1 MTDYSY
7 IDSPDKLAVL
17 IRSFRDSGTETL
29 AMDFEEESNLH
40 VYGEHLCIIQLY
52 DGSGFYIID
61 ALALASTDEGKAL
74 IKDLLEGPET
84 KIMFD
89 CSSDAAIVRKSL
101 GIQLKNIYDIRL
113 AAKALGFDGNL
124 SSLIQRNLGV
134 ETDSPAEKK
143 KYQKANWMKRPIPE
157 AQLNYALNDVR
168 YLFALKSSL
177 EEEMSRTLGASAV
190 RQLTNNMKRCA
201 NRRHRDKPGWEKIC
215 NYHMLEYRE
224 KVFIR
229 HFFNA
234 RDTLAR
240 KANVPPTNI
249 MEKQKIVQMAK
260 AGTWEGILEGPSLRY
275 TATFEKARLEAEKD
289 LQKTDDNNRIRFM

>member
-7 IDSPDKLAVL
+7 IDSPEDLSHL
-17 IRSFRDSGTETL
+17 ITGIRNTSDCVL

-52 DGSGFYIID
+52 DGKNYFIID
-61 ALALASTDEGKAL
+61 ALAVAGTEEGKAL

-124 SSLIQRNLGV
+124 SALIARNLGV
-134 ETDSPAEKK
+134 EPESSSEKK

-168 YLFALKSSL
+168 YLFELKSSL
-177 EEEMSRTLGASAV
+177 EEEMARKLKPQEIK
-190 RQLTNNMKRCA
+190 QLSNNMKRCA
-201 NRRHRDKPGWEKIC
+201 SQKHKDKPGWEKIC
-215 NYHMLEYRE
+215 NYHMLSQTE
-224 KVFIR
+224 KVYIR

-234 RDTLAR
+234 RDALAR

-249 MEKQKIVQMAK
+249 MHKQLIVQMAMK
-260 AGTWEGILEGPSLRY
+260 GTWEGVLEGPSLRY
-275 TATFEKARLEAEKD
+275 TAAFEKARLEAEKD
-289 LQKTDDNNRIRFM
+289 LSKPKTR

>member
-7 IDSPDKLAVL
+7 IDSPEKLTVL
-17 IRSFRDSGTETL
+17 IRSFSASGTETL

-52 DGSGFYIID
+52 DGSKFYIID
-61 ALALASTDEGKAL
+61 ALALDSTEKGKAL
-74 IKDLLEGPET
+74 VKEFLEGPQT

-124 SSLIQRNLGV
+124 SSLIERNLGV
-134 ETDSPAEKK
+134 ETGSSAEKK

-157 AQLNYALNDVR
+157 AQLSYALDDVR
-168 YLFALKSSL
+168 YLFALKNSL
-177 EEEMSRTLGASAV
+177 EDEMKRTLSPSMV
-190 RQLTNNMKRCA
+190 RQITNNMKRCA

-215 NYHMLEYRE
+215 NYHMLSTRE

-234 RDTLAR
+234 RDALAR

-260 AGTWEGILEGPSLRY
+260 TGTWEGILEGTSLRHK
-275 TATFEKARLEAEKD
+275 AAFEKARLDAEHD
-289 LQKTDDNNRIRFM
+289 LLTT

>member
-7 IDSPDKLAVL
+7 IDTPEKLAVL
-17 IRSFRDSGTETL
+17 IRSFREKGTETL

-52 DGSGFYIID
+52 DGTDFYIID
-61 ALALASTDEGKAL
+61 ALALGETPL

-124 SSLIQRNLGV
+124 SSLIERNLGV
-134 ETDSPAEKK
+134 QADSPAEKK

-168 YLFALKSSL
+168 YLYALKSSL
-177 EEEMSRTLGASAV
+177 EEEMNRTLSPSV
-190 RQLTNNMKRCA
+190 VKQLTNNMKRCA
-201 NRRHRDKPGWEKIC
+201 NRKHRDKPGWEKIC
-215 NYHMLEYRE
+215 NYHVLSTKE

-234 RDTLAR
+234 RDALAR

-260 AGTWEGILEGPSLRY
+260 AGTWEGLLEGPSFKY
-275 TATFEKARLEAEKD
+275 KAAFEKARLDAERD
-289 LQKTDDNNRIRFM
+289 LLKG

>member
-7 IDSPDKLAVL
+7 INTLEELALL
-17 IRSFRDSGTETL
+17 ITKIRESSTNIL

-52 DGSGFYIID
+52 DGNDYFIID
-61 ALALASTDEGKAL
+61 ALAIADTAEGKAL
-74 IKDLLEGPET
+74 IKDLFEGPET

-124 SSLIQRNLGV
+124 SGLIARNLDA
-134 ETDSPAEKK
+134 ETESAAEKK
-143 KYQKANWMKRPIPE
+143 KYQKANWMKRPIPQ
-157 AQLNYALNDVR
+157 AQLNYALNDVK

-177 EEEMSRTLGASAV
+177 EEEMKQKLSVSAIK
-190 RQLTNNMKRCA
+190 QLSNNMKRCA
-201 NRRHRDKPGWEKIC
+201 SQKHKDKPGWEKIC
-215 NYHMLEYRE
+215 NYHVLSYAE
-224 KVFIR
+224 KIYIK

-234 RDTLAR
+234 RDALAR

-260 AGTWEGILEGPSLRY
+260 TGTWEGILEGPSLRY
-275 TATFEKARLEAEKD
+275 TNAFEKARLDAEKD
-289 LQKTDDNNRIRFM
+289 INKPKKG

>member
-7 IDSPDKLAVL
+7 IDKPENLKNL
-17 IRSFRDSGTETL
+17 INSFRESGAGIL

-52 DGSGFYIID
+52 DGSNYYIVD
-61 ALALASTDEGKAL
+61 ALAVSATEEGKAL
-74 IKDLLEGPET
+74 IRDFLEGPET

-113 AAKALGFDGNL
+113 AAKALGFQGNL
-124 SSLIQRNLGV
+124 SALIERNLGV
-134 ETDSPAEKK
+134 ETESASEKK

-168 YLFALKSSL
+168 YLFDLKKSL
-177 EEEMSRTLGASAV
+177 EEEMARELPMSAV
-190 RQLTNNMKRCA
+190 KQLANNMKRCA
-201 NRRHRDKPGWEKIC
+201 NQKHKDKPGWEKIC
-215 NYHMLEYRE
+215 NYHTLEYRE

-234 RDTLAR
+234 RDFLAR

-275 TATFEKARLEAEKD
+275 TSTFEKARLDAEKD
-289 LQKTDDNNRIRFM
+289 FAKNQK

>member
-7 IDSPDKLAVL
+7 IDSPEKLAVL
-17 IRSFRDSGTETL
+17 LRSIREAGTETL

-52 DGSGFYIID
+52 DGTDFYIVD
-61 ALALASTDEGKAL
+61 ALALASTEEGKAL

-124 SSLIQRNLGV
+124 SSLIERNLGI
-134 ETDSPAEKK
+134 ETGSPAEKK

-168 YLFALKSSL
+168 YLFELRTSL
-177 EEEMSRTLGASAV
+177 EEEMRIKLSPSAV
-190 RQLTNNMKRCA
+190 KQLVNNMKRCA
-201 NRRHRDKPGWEKIC
+201 NRKHRDKPGWEKIC
-215 NYHMLEYRE
+215 NYHMLSTRE

-234 RDTLAR
+234 RDALAR
-240 KANVPPTNI
+240 KANVPATNI
-249 MEKQKIVQMAK
+249 MEKQKVVQMAK
-260 AGTWEGILEGPSLRY
+260 TGTWEGILEGSSLKYRP
-275 TATFEKARLEAEKD
+275 AFEKARLDAEKD
-289 LQKTDDNNRIRFM
+289 LLKG